1 MQGEGLVTADLSRG
15 IPGRRRVRLARE
27 PKHIAWKD
35 IERLISAADVTDPVG
50 LRDRAV
56 VMLSAHLGLRNGEI
70 RHLLLD
76 DLDWRHGILRVNESK
91 GGKSRE
97 MPLPAPVGEV
107 LAEYIRYGR
116 PCSTRREVFLRH
128 RAPGGVLGTTTGV
141 SNIIQRLAKRAG
153 VALPRN
159 GQNVLRHSLATH
171 LVNREVS
178 IKAIC
183 DLLGHASIDTTA
195 IYTLV
200 DMTTLAR
207 VAMPF
212 PGEVE

>member
-1 MQGEGLVTADLSRG
+1 
-15 IPGRRRVRLARE
+15 
-27 PKHIAWKD
+27 
-35 IERLISAADVTDPVG
+35 
-50 LRDRAV
+50 
-56 VMLSAHLGLRNGEI
+56 
-70 RHLLLD
+70 
-76 DLDWRHGILRVNESK
+76 
-91 GGKSRE
+91 
-97 MPLPAPVGEV
+97 
-107 LAEYIRYGR
+107 
-116 PCSTRREVFLRH
+116 
-128 RAPGGVLGTTTGV
+128 
-141 SNIIQRLAKRAG
+141 
-153 VALPRN
+153 LPRN